1 MKPPTSIAW
10 LNGPTGGVSSGEV
23 TAVLLMANS
32 FGYRTLPLSRQACP
46 NVVSFQDELANQF
59 TAQKRS
65 VFIPSHP
72 GLVLDLRATDDFL
85 GHFFLFDA
93 FIQSGHVLESD
104 HAKYVGLIE

>member
-46 NVVSFQDELANQF
+46 NVVSFQDEFTNQF
-59 TAQKRS
+59 TAQKLS
-65 VFIPSHP
+65 VFIPGHS
-72 GLVLDLRATDDFL
+72 GLVLDLGATDDFL
-85 GHFFLFDA
+85 GHRFQLDA
-93 FIQSGHVLESD
+93 FIQCRHVSKSD
-104 HAKYVGLIE
+104 HANDIGLIG